1 MHRRQGPVRVHHQVL
16 QRAAWRHA
24 PAADTDRPQQR
35 SHVEGRGHSLG
46 LCTYLRTTTH
56 NDASTCKKTS
66 PHTTAELRVCPC
78 ALLCG
83 TTHAR
88 QNIGLADG
96 GVTKN
101 ENKRGLR
108 DTTVHVSD
116 FGPHLVKDLPG
127 MIDPANPVQFGHY
140 PAVGDTTARYDAG
153 GPRLGKDDGTGRLH
167 FQVPADALPGKR
179 LQFQYRNTRVEYI
192 VKRDDQPG
200 DEIQVDILKP
210 GHEWWRGMRKGKAQ
224 LLWETGWVNPTIS
237 ANIGAEWI
245 NDWAHGYQPTE
256 QELKTKTRTSDGKKN
271 ATLFLDQRKD
281 FAGEQTVVEKLF
293 CRYGHL
299 VIASPRYHPEL
310 AGLGI
315 EYCWGK
321 AKWCFRRY
329 VNDLVSTN
337 LEKNVLIAL
346 GSCAYPTFG
355 TGAECPAPSLSK
367 ACGSSPAARAPIACC
382 LRNSPRRRARKR

>member
-1 MHRRQGPVRVHHQVL
+1 MTPARANKRHH
-16 QRAAWRHA
+16 
-24 PAADTDRPQQR
+24 T
-35 SHVEGRGHSLG
+35 SL
-46 LCTYLRTTTH
+46 L
-56 NDASTCKKTS
+56 TC
-66 PHTTAELRVCPC
+66 VCPC

-96 GVTKN
+96 GVIKN

-116 FGPHLVKDLPG
+116 FGPHLGLPG

-140 PAVGDTTARYDAG
+140 PAVGDTTVRYDAG
-153 GPRLGKDDGTGRLH
+153 GPCLGKDDGTRR
-167 FQVPADALPGKR
+167 FNFEVPADALPGKR

-192 VKRDDQPG
+192 VKRDDHPG
-200 DEIQVDILKP
+200 DKIQVDILKP

-245 NDWAHGYQPTE
+245 NDWPNGYKPTE
-256 QELKTKTRTSDGKKN
+256 QELNTKKRTSDGKKN

-346 GSCAYPTFG
+346 GSRAYPMFG
-355 TGAECPAPSLSK
+355 TGAGCPAPPCRTRAEVRPPRAHLSHDV
-367 ACGSSPAARAPIACC
+367 CGIPHAGERGKGAGGVEKQQAVCHPQGRARDG
-382 LRNSPRRRARKR
+382 RRPRRRQVPGQLLRHDQQDVQHSQDALQHD

>member
-1 MHRRQGPVRVHHQVL
+1 
-16 QRAAWRHA
+16 
-24 PAADTDRPQQR
+24 
-35 SHVEGRGHSLG
+35 
-46 LCTYLRTTTH
+46 
-56 NDASTCKKTS
+56 
-66 PHTTAELRVCPC
+66 VCPC

-96 GVTKN
+96 GVIKN

-116 FGPHLVKDLPG
+116 FGPHLEQGGLPG
-127 MIDPANPVQFGHY
+127 MIDPAHPVQFGHY

-153 GPRLGKDDGTGRLH
+153 GPRMGKDDGTRMFN

-192 VKRDDQPG
+192 VKRDDHPG
-200 DEIQVDILKP
+200 DQIQVDILKP

-237 ANIGAEWI
+237 ANIGAEWV
-245 NDWAHGYQPTE
+245 NDWAHGYKPTE

-321 AKWCFRRY
+321 AKWCFGRY

-346 GSCAYPTFG
+346 GSRAYPMFG
-355 TGAECPAPSLSK
+355 TGAGCPAPLPVERVRK
-367 ACGSSPAARAPIACC
+367 FA
-382 LRNSPRRRARKR
+382 RRARTYRMMFAAFPTPESAEKVLAAWKSNTQCVTLKDAHGTTVDIGDAKSQANYYDMINKMYNTVKTHCNMIDIDFAVCSKF

>member
-1 MHRRQGPVRVHHQVL
+1 M
-16 QRAAWRHA
+16 
-24 PAADTDRPQQR
+24 
-35 SHVEGRGHSLG
+35 
-46 LCTYLRTTTH
+46 
-56 NDASTCKKTS
+56 
-66 PHTTAELRVCPC
+66 CPC

-96 GVTKN
+96 GVIKN

-116 FGPHLVKDLPG
+116 FGPHLVKALPG

-210 GHEWWRGMRKGKAQ
+210 GHEWWRGTRKGKAQ

-346 GSCAYPTFG
+346 GSRAYPMFG
-355 TGAECPAPSLSK
+355 TGAECPAPLPVERVRK
-367 ACGSSPAARAPIACC
+367 FA
-382 LRNSPRRRARKR
+382 RRARTYRMLFAEFPTPESAEKVLAAWKSNTQCVTLKDAHGTAVDLGDAKSQANYYDMINKMYKTVKTHCNMIDVDFAVCSKF

>member
-1 MHRRQGPVRVHHQVL
+1 M
-16 QRAAWRHA
+16 
-24 PAADTDRPQQR
+24 
-35 SHVEGRGHSLG
+35 
-46 LCTYLRTTTH
+46 
-56 NDASTCKKTS
+56 
-66 PHTTAELRVCPC
+66 CPC

-96 GVTKN
+96 GVIKN

-116 FGPHLVKDLPG
+116 FGPHLGLPG
-127 MIDPANPVQFGHY
+127 MIDRANPVQFGHY
-140 PAVGDTTARYDAG
+140 PAVGDTTVRYDAG
-153 GPRLGKDDGTGRLH
+153 GPRLGKDDGTRR
-167 FQVPADALPGKR
+167 FNFEVPADALPGKR

-192 VKRDDQPG
+192 VKRDDHPG
-200 DEIQVDILKP
+200 DKIQVDILKP

-245 NDWAHGYQPTE
+245 NDWPNGYKPTE
-256 QELKTKTRTSDGKKN
+256 QELNTKKRTSDGKKN

-346 GSCAYPTFG
+346 GSRAYPMFG
-355 TGAECPAPSLSK
+355 TGAECPAPLAVERVRK
-367 ACGSSPAARAPIACC
+367 FA
-382 LRNSPRRRARKR
+382 RRARTYRMMFAAFPTPESAEKVLAAWKSNRQCVTLKDAHGTAVDLGDAKSQANYYDMINKMYNTVKTHCNMIDVDFAVCSKF